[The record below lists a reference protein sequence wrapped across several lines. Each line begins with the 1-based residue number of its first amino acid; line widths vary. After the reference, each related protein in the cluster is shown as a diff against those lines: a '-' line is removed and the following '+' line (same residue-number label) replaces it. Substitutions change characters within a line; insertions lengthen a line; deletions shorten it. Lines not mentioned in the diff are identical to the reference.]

1 MRIVKKSLQASVAN
15 LIPINLVDEQD
26 SRSSIIQNLIQRS
39 STVVIKDLKDIITL
53 NGELCFHG
61 NVGMLG
67 RVFL

>member
-1 MRIVKKSLQASVAN
+1 MRIVKKSLQASVTN

-61 NVGMLG
+61 NGGMLG